1 MKLTIKNIKSVEF
14 GIEVPDD
21 KTTILDLKKLIE
33 KEQGHDATTLKLIY
47 NGGVLQDDKTLEDYK
62 IQEGFVLIMMATKA
76 KPKNVEQPK
85 VEAPKVEP
93 QNAPQNA
100 PQQAPQQSVPQNAP
114 QQSVPKPAENYTEK
128 INSLCEMGF
137 EKSQAEAAI
146 KAAKGNVELAIEF
159 LYSGIPENLPNLE
172 GNVEEGNNVSD
183 NISNIQRTA
192 SIVKVICSRDPNALQ
207 SILQNIQH
215 SDPELFNELK
225 EKEEEFKNLISQPL
239 SQQDIAIFQQ
249 FQQELGHPGLGSQP
263 QQHGQRPQ
271 NQNLIRLTKEEDEA
285 IKRLMELG
293 GFDKADVV
301 QTYFACD
308 KNEDIAANMLLEQKW
323 NEDQNQGFQFQ
334 VDNNPQS
341 SNANANANA
350 NANQNNNQPQNPQN
364 NDQPQNPQ
372 GDNQPQNPPENQ
384 GGQ

>member
-14 GIEVPDD
+14 SIEVPND
-21 KTTILDLKKLIE
+21 TITILDLKKQIE
-33 KEQGHDATTLKLIY
+33 KEQNHDATTLKLIY
-47 NGGVLQDDKTLEDYK
+47 NGAVLQDDKTLQDYK
-62 IQEGFVLIMMATKA
+62 IQEGFVLIMMTTKA

-85 VEAPKVEP
+85 VEAPKEEPKNEP
-93 QNAPQNA
+93 QN
-100 PQQAPQQSVPQNAP
+100 VPQNPP
-114 QQSVPKPAENYTEK
+114 QNVPQNPPKQNPPQKPAENYTEK
-128 INSLCEMGF
+128 INSLMEMGF

-172 GNVEEGNNVSD
+172 GNFGEVSDVAD

-207 SILQNIQH
+207 AILANIQH
-215 SDPELFNELK
+215 SDPDLFNELK

-239 SQQDIAIFQQ
+239 TRQDIAIFQQ
-249 FQQELGHPGLGSQP
+249 FQQELHPGTGAQQP
-263 QQHGQRPQ
+263 HQQPGQGQQ
-271 NQNLIRLTKEEDEA
+271 NQNLIKLTKEEDEA

-293 GFDKADVV
+293 NFNKAEVV

-308 KNEDIAANMLLEQKW
+308 KNEEMAANILFEQKW
-323 NEDQNQGFQFQ
+323 NDDQNQGFQFQ
-334 VDNNPQS
+334 VDNQSQNNANQSNPQ
-341 SNANANANA
+341 NP
-350 NANQNNNQPQNPQN
+350 QNNNQPQNPPSDNNPQN
-364 NDQPQNPQ
+364 N
-372 GDNQPQNPPENQ
+372 PQNPPENQ